1 MEILI
6 GGRGYKDLK
15 KIGKGK
21 VTNSS
26 VLGKRFS
33 RKDSLNGDDDSEES
47 GPLKKY
53 TPMISESEAR

>member
-47 GPLKKY
+47 GPTLKKY
-53 TPMISESEAR
+53 TPMISEAR